1 MFLADINENLKKKKK
16 KLNFLQKPRDFTLHT
31 STTAQR
37 EVDQNYECLK
47 ICPINQTCQNKV
59 GVIDPS
65 GALAN
70 VNCENHT

>member
-1 MFLADINENLKKKKK
+1 MFLADINENLKKKKI
-16 KLNFLQKPRDFTLHT
+16 LNFLQKPRDFTLHT
-31 STTAQR
+31 STAQR
-37 EVDQNYECLK
+37 EVDQNYECLNV
-47 ICPINQTCQNKV
+47 CPINPTCQNKV